1 MVCPRC
7 GQPISYVERQRR
19 GSQVYYLAVHY
30 EGYERGPDG
39 RVHKKVRKCY
49 LGPAEYIEV
58 SKLHSDLGLT
68 LKGLMEEGRER
79 DYMEALV
86 RSVRDRIR
94 GGRLTAGEARELAAV
109 LSRFSEELKELARE
123 LGEYA
128 AGEAAKEAVNE
139 TVAKSQPLEAPPMT
153 SQPQA
158 TEARQGEGEAYR
170 AASVLVWLTP
180 EEVKRQIRE
189 LLEAMRGVQ
198 EGPGLTLRRLEPD
211 HLFPE
216 AFGEKRSSALAL
228 QVLLRPARTSSAT
241 STSA

>member
-1 MVCPRC
+1 MGLEAQPREVMICPRC
-7 GQPISYVERQRR
+7 GQPISYIERQRR
-19 GSQVYYLAVHY
+19 GNQVYYYAVHY
-30 EGYERGPDG
+30 LGYERGPDD
-39 RVHKKVRKCY
+39 RIHKKVKRCY
-49 LGPAEYIEV
+49 LGPEAYIEV

-158 TEARQGEGEAYR
+158 TEVRQGEGEAYR

-189 LLEAMRGVQ
+189 LLEAVR
-198 EGPGLTLRRLEPD
+198 D
-211 HLFPE
+211 F
-216 AFGEKRSSALAL
+216 KRAQAS
-228 QVLLRPARTSSAT
+228 R
-241 STSA
+241 